1 VGDTTNNNNPMGA
14 VMISKDESIVTQV
27 AAKIASDLTNTTAI
41 AERTADAIQ
50 ALYLSHFDFVVDLM
64 KSTHG
69 WDTNNNNVVTAP
81 VMSVSNG
88 NNTEANAVAMIQQ
101 AFPTASEQTGI
112 QVKGTQHGPLP
123 AWLGNACRKAGVTAV
138 FDNRDTA
145 NAENRRPLF
154 KAADGTTDKN
164 GKPVAFWAPK

>member
-1 VGDTTNNNNPMGA
+1 
-14 VMISKDESIVTQV
+14 MISKDESIVTQV
-27 AAKIASDLTNTTAI
+27 AAKIASELVNTTAI
-41 AERTADAIQ
+41 PERTTDAIQ

-69 WDTNNNNVVTAP
+69 WSDNNTTITQP
-81 VMSVSNG
+81 VQQMPQVSVG
-88 NNTEANAVAMIQQ
+88 NSPTEANAVAMLQQ

-112 QVKGTQHGPLP
+112 VVKGTQHGPIP
-123 AWLGNACRKAGVTAV
+123 AWLVNACRKSGVTAV

>member
-1 VGDTTNNNNPMGA
+1 
-14 VMISKDESIVTQV
+14 MISKDESIVTQV
-27 AAKIASDLTNTTAI
+27 AAKIASELTNTTAI
-41 AERTADAIQ
+41 PERNPDAIQ

-69 WDTNNNNVVTAP
+69 WDSSTTTVSNTN
-81 VMSVSNG
+81 VSNG
-88 NNTEANAVAMIQQ
+88 NPTESNAIAVLQQ
-101 AFPTASEQTGI
+101 AFPSASEQTGI
-112 QVKGTQHGPLP
+112 IVKGTQHGPLP
-123 AWLGNACRKAGVTAV
+123 SWLSNACRKAGVTAV